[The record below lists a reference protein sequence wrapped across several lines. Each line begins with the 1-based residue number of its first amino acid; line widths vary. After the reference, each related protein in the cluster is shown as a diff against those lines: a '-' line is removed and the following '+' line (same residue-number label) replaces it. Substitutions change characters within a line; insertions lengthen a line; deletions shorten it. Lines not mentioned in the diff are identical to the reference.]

1 MNRDDLERA
10 LADQFDAEHL
20 SVYGDYLQ
28 SIGDPRGDLI
38 AFDLSELD
46 DARRRDQ
53 LIAEWLGGDPNAI
66 LPGGPFP
73 GIARADGG
81 TTLTKAA

>member
-1 MNRDDLERA
+1 MTRGDLERA

-38 AFDLSELD
+38 AFDLHGLGAAR
-46 DARRRDQ
+46 ARRPRRVRRRTRR
-53 LIAEWLGGDPNAI
+53 
-66 LPGGPFP
+66 
-73 GIARADGG
+73 AR
-81 TTLTKAA
+81 